1 MKVKKVYFLLLVLV
15 YITAAIDRPALATPM
30 FNGQIKAINVI
41 VSGQILN
48 DSTGNPVKN
57 HSVFVNV
64 PYIGYNLTVYTDDN
78 GNYADTIH
86 DLPGLGDTVSV
97 STYDCHN
104 ILHIQ
109 SQPIHSYSIIIN
121 FFICESFNPQCSAE
135 FVVKLDS
142 SSVTPNTFRFFDL
155 STGSPDHWSW
165 NFGDGTVSTE
175 RNPVHV
181 YTISGRY
188 KACLSIARDK
198 LDAPCSDSSCMMI
211 DPPKYYSIG
220 GHVFTGDHPINN
232 PVSTGDTGVAFLYK
246 LLSNHVVAFDTVTFT
261 YLGYYTFPHLLAGD
275 YIIKVALTSGSLNA
289 AKYAPVYYI
298 KQVYWQ
304 QSLLMGISDT
314 SIFNFDIYLKRV
326 NDSTIGNGRISGRV
340 QRQVQTSGRF
350 TLYRSEVLLLDSLKN
365 IINYTL
371 SDASG
376 NFSFPDI
383 PYGNYLLFVES
394 TGKFS
399 KFSQVRISE
408 QNPVVDTLVLG
419 IYDHNITGIT
429 EVTASAY
436 VTAGTPFPNP
446 SSAAVCTPLTVTKPV
461 DLLTTV
467 YSIQSVPL
475 LHSRSHFNPGSFH
488 FFTDLSSLSPGIYI
502 LVIRT
507 SEGERICNEKIIKY

>member
-1 MKVKKVYFLLLVLV
+1 MKVIKVYFLLLVLV
-15 YITAAIDRPALATPM
+15 CVTAAVDMPALANTM
-30 FNGQIKAINVI
+30 SNSQIKAINVI

-64 PYIGYNLTVYTDDN
+64 PYIGYNFTVYTDIN
-78 GNYADTIH
+78 GHYADTIH
-86 DLPGLGDTVSV
+86 NLPGLGDTVSV

-104 ILHIQ
+104 VFHVQ

-135 FVVKLDS
+135 FIVKLDS

-165 NFGDGTVSTE
+165 DFGDGAVSTE

-181 YTISGRY
+181 YATSVHH
-188 KACLSIARDK
+188 KACLTIARDK
-198 LDAPCSDSSCMMI
+198 SGAPCSDSSCRII

-220 GHVFTGDHPINN
+220 GHVFAGDHPINN

-246 LLSNHVVAFDTVTFT
+246 LLNNHVVPFDTVTFT
-261 YLGYYTFPHLLAGD
+261 YLGYYTFPHLLTGD
-275 YIIKVALTSGSLNA
+275 YIVKVALTGGSLNA
-289 AKYAPVYYI
+289 LKYAPVYYVR
-298 KQVYWQ
+298 QLYWQ
-304 QSLLMGISDT
+304 QSSLLGVSDT

-326 NDSTIGNGRISGRV
+326 NDSTVGSGRISGRV
-340 QRQVQTSGRF
+340 QRQVQTSASF
-350 TLYRSEVLLLDSLKN
+350 TLFRSEVLLLDSIKN

-399 KFSQVRISE
+399 KFSQVRISA

-419 IYDHNITGIT
+419 IYDHTVTGIS
-429 EVTASAY
+429 EVTAYAY
-436 VTAGTPFPNP
+436 VSAGTPFPNP
-446 SSAAVCTPLTVTKPV
+446 SSAAVNTPLTITRPV

-475 LHSRSHFNPGSFH
+475 LHSRSHFNPGSFLMLS
-488 FFTDLSSLSPGIYI
+488 DLSSLSPGIYI

-507 SEGERICNEKIIKY
+507 SGGDRICNEKIIKY